1 MQDVGPW
8 GPWPIVVNED
18 HVFCNQTVLLQGHS
32 QSNIMFGP
40 LAVLRCSLQHNLDSA
55 KIGNLIRNA
64 EICLMILLVSIVSF
78 LIGKDEN
85 IQLNTT
91 VIVLTFSRLEN
102 MKQIVSGICNNLLH
116 DVLEQQSQAFL
127 YDVGDDFI
135 DRRPGL

>member
-1 MQDVGPW
+1 
-8 GPWPIVVNED
+8 
-18 HVFCNQTVLLQGHS
+18 
-32 QSNIMFGP
+32 
-40 LAVLRCSLQHNLDSA
+40 
-55 KIGNLIRNA
+55 
-64 EICLMILLVSIVSF
+64 MILLVSIVSF